1 MLQKPQKRNMKL
13 TNFDL
18 QEMIFF
24 NNFGIKTKNMIEQN
38 DEMTTSQQQALS
50 QLIKDLGID
59 TLPEDKQ
66 NELIVKMTEVLLK
79 RIFLETMERL
89 GEQGREEYEKMSEG
103 ELEPEQVAA
112 FFKEKIN
119 DYDEMVENIIEEFRA
134 EMLSANA

>member
-1 MLQKPQKRNMKL
+1 
-13 TNFDL
+13 
-18 QEMIFF
+18 
-24 NNFGIKTKNMIEQN
+24 MIEQN

-66 NELIVKMTEVLLK
+66 NELIIKMTEVLLK

>member
-1 MLQKPQKRNMKL
+1 
-13 TNFDL
+13 
-18 QEMIFF
+18 
-24 NNFGIKTKNMIEQN
+24 MIEQN